1 MEKRPLKL
9 HTAQEAANGKPRQ
22 NKGNSKRNRNN
33 IDLSLYLQKNRE
45 SRSFCAKSEFSGL
58 FQTKARQLTIMFKIL
73 IAEDDIEL
81 RQLFYRVLTLHGY
94 SAICVSDGKEALDV
108 LDKEYV
114 DLIISDIMMPNM
126 NGYELASSL
135 RESGITIP
143 ILMITAKDSFVDMQ
157 MGFASGT
164 DDYMVKPV
172 NVNEMVLRVGA
183 LLRRAQ
189 MISDR
194 RQTIGNTVLE
204 YDSMTVTANGK
215 SMVLPQK
222 EFMLLYKLT
231 AYPGRIFT
239 RQQLMDDIWGLDSET
254 EPRTVDV
261 HINRLRDRFR
271 DNDDFEIITIRGLGY
286 KAVKRHGA

>member
-1 MEKRPLKL
+1 MEKRPLKV
-9 HTAQEAANGKPRQ
+9 HTAQEAADGKPRQ

>member
-1 MEKRPLKL
+1 MGKRPLKV
-9 HTAQEAANGKPRQ
+9 HTAQEAADGKPRQ

-157 MGFASGT
+157 IGFASGT

>member
-1 MEKRPLKL
+1 MKV
-9 HTAQEAANGKPRQ
+9 HTAQEVADGKPRQ
-22 NKGNSKRNRNN
+22 NKGNCKRNRNN